1 MNTYTIFFKLNF
13 WRVFAI
19 WPNCALC
26 VLGCIIRK
34 ISYFIFHH
42 QENWCDFISEHV
54 GVCCCCQPFSCHG
67 YNVKTLRKLIK
78 EPWMTWQKRWFIVL
92 KVSRSRNKIV
102 EPQILPKNEWTNLFF
117 YPDGPKILET
127 WNRNSSFKYFRTVR
141 IEKQIRPF
149 RFGRSFFRQFCFW
162 DLRTFS
168 MFVFDAS

>member
-1 MNTYTIFFKLNF
+1 MFKVIQLFLNLYFETYLSVRLKAPKMWFEYLHYFFKLNF

-117 YPDGPKILET
+117 YPE
-127 WNRNSSFKYFRTVR
+127 
-141 IEKQIRPF
+141 Q
-149 RFGRSFFRQFCFW
+149 
-162 DLRTFS
+162 
-168 MFVFDAS
+168 